1 MNAGAYGAPVFLRT
15 MENPFFILC
24 IKKYKGGRP
33 GMCSKGQDCICKS
46 FFKSDADKE
55 IGNRYIKVLIK
66 YILQQEESRRM

>member
-1 MNAGAYGAPVFLRT
+1 
-15 MENPFFILC
+15 
-24 IKKYKGGRP
+24 
-33 GMCSKGQDCICKS
+33 MCSKGQDCICKS